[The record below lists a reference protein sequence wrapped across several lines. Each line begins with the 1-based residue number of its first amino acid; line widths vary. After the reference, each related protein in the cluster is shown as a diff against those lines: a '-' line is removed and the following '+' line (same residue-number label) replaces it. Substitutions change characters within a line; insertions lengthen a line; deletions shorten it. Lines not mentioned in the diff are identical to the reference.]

1 MSTPPSQPPSSEKTD
16 SAPQRLGIRR
26 EVLRRLYLHSGNRC
40 SFPGCK
46 DTMMDELG
54 NFVGEICHI
63 EAAKTGGERFN
74 ADMSD
79 EERRSFG
86 NLMLM
91 CHRHH
96 VVTNDVEV
104 YPVASLQAMK
114 AKHEEKYSQIEEKMS
129 ATITDQAIEG
139 ELMCAENLGRIF
151 SNAGADLPAWVDE
164 TNAYGAKLRQLP
176 PSTRELLAIVARRA
190 TEKAE
195 REGDRAGLNCLTV
208 NPGEIHRATGLT
220 QSEFMEQ
227 IRILEDHGLLSLDD
241 SDGNGRV
248 LLYIY
253 GSVGGLR
260 IPEEIVH
267 ACKDGNIPLE
277 DVYVNLRFD
286 LLDRVD
292 SDGAETNL

>member
-1 MSTPPSQPPSSEKTD
+1 
-16 SAPQRLGIRR
+16 
-26 EVLRRLYLHSGNRC
+26 
-40 SFPGCK
+40 
-46 DTMMDELG
+46 MMDELG

-63 EAAKTGGERFN
+63 EAAKPGGERFN
-74 ADMSD
+74 EEMSD
-79 EERRSFG
+79 EDRRGFG

-96 VVTNDVEV
+96 VVTDDVEA
-104 YPVASLQAMK
+104 YSVASLQAMK

-129 ATITDQAIEG
+129 ATITDQALEG
-139 ELMCAENLGRIF
+139 ELESAKNLGRIF
-151 SNAGADLPAWVDE
+151 SEAGADLPSWVE
-164 TNAYGAKLRQLP
+164 EMNAYGAKLRQLP
-176 PSTRELLAIVARRA
+176 PSTRELLAIVVRRA

-195 REGDRAGLNCLTV
+195 RDGDRAGINCLTI

-248 LLYIY
+248 LLYIF

-260 IPEEIVH
+260 IAEEIVH
-267 ACKDGNIPLE
+267 ACKDRKIPLE

-286 LLDRVD
+286 LLDSVD
-292 SDGAETNL
+292 SDSAETN